1 MVPTEPVETAEDAK
15 KKPAGDLPLM
25 EAANAPTDAKEDTN
39 VFEKSTDTTEAPI
52 ARINVQHI
60 KRQILLIEDNPDMV
74 DQFRRSLQREGFDI
88 FNASIPLEAEAMASG
103 LHPTII
109 IMDVNFSEGA
119 GWEILERLKR
129 RDDTC
134 DIPVI
139 VVSLSQ
145 ELERATQLGVSQF
158 IRRPFMPDELVK
170 AVQEAERESRV
181 ERILII
187 DDQPESVRLLQQ
199 MLDEQG
205 KFRVFSA
212 TNGME
217 GIAMVARRR
226 PNLII
231 LDLRMPEMDG
241 FQVIR
246 ELRNNPETSTIPIVV
261 VTGDTLNEQETA
273 LLQNMRVLYKLEMD
287 TERYRQVFEEIETKQ
302 NNGRGNS

>member
-1 MVPTEPVETAEDAK
+1 
-15 KKPAGDLPLM
+15 
-25 EAANAPTDAKEDTN
+25 
-39 VFEKSTDTTEAPI
+39 
-52 ARINVQHI
+52 
-60 KRQILLIEDNPDMV
+60 
-74 DQFRRSLQREGFDI
+74 
-88 FNASIPLEAEAMASG
+88 
-103 LHPTII
+103 
-109 IMDVNFSEGA
+109 MDVNFSEEA

-129 RDDTC
+129 RDDTL
-134 DIPVI
+134 DSPVI

-145 ELERATQLGVSQF
+145 EIDRAMELGVYRF

-170 AVQEAERESRV
+170 AVHDAEAESRV

-246 ELRNNPETSTIPIVV
+246 ELRNNPETATIPIIV
-261 VTGDTLNEQETA
+261 VTGDTLNDEETSQ
-273 LLQNMRVLYKLEMD
+273 LSNLRVLYKLEMD
-287 TERYRQVFEEIETKQ
+287 TEHYRQVLEEFGVKQ
-302 NNGRGNS
+302 NGDMENG